1 MGWSAIIAAVL
12 QLVGPLLSD
21 LLKRWLDKLLNKVS
35 AEMTVSSQDA
45 EHETQR
51 LLSAA
56 LNATPKVRIFRRAL
70 LRSMIAEVPTA
81 VAAGAKK
88 LPKTA
93 ANELQA
99 LAANAE

>member
-1 MGWSAIIAAVL
+1 MGWGAIITAIL
-12 QLVGPLLSD
+12 GLVGPILSD

-35 AEMTVSSQDA
+35 AEMTVSSQDT

-56 LNATPKVRIFRRAL
+56 LDATPRVRIFRRAL
-70 LRSMIAEVPTA
+70 LRSMIAEVPAA
-81 VAAGAKK
+81 VATGAKK
-88 LPKTA
+88 LPKPT